1 MPIKPIM
8 TQIGH
13 FYGGFVMRVAEN
25 SESLH
30 CKADSKPSS
39 PSDVDDRNRREGKE
53 ARFIGPLLFRL
64 YGVFKRHFIRRF
76 LRFLVFRLEG
86 GAVYSV
92 TIRRIFSSYH
102 GIEIGMYSGKS
113 MFTPGNFK
121 EGTKIGRYCSIYDSV
136 RAFDANHPMNTKS
149 THAFFYNPD
158 LGHTD
163 KDILKRTKL
172 TVGSDVWMGHNAILL
187 PAVTS
192 VGHGAVIGAG
202 SVVHQDV
209 PPYSVVVGNP
219 ARIVRYRFRPK
230 KIKEL
235 LEEKWWEKS
244 FDEHKGGLE
253 SFHRPLEGGQ
263 EIR

>member
-1 MPIKPIM
+1 
-8 TQIGH
+8 
-13 FYGGFVMRVAEN
+13 MRVAEN

-30 CKADSKPSS
+30 CKTESVPLRLRNIE
-39 PSDVDDRNRREGKE
+39 DRNRREGKE
-53 ARFIGPLLFRL
+53 ARYIGPLIFRL
-64 YGVFKRHFIRRF
+64 YGFFKRSSIRRI
-76 LRFLVFRLEG
+76 LRFLAFKLEAG
-86 GAVYSV
+86 PLYSV
-92 TIRRIFSSYH
+92 TVRRIFSSYH
-102 GIEIGMYSGKS
+102 GIEIGMYSGKG

-121 EGTKIGRYCSIYDSV
+121 EGTMIGRYCSIYDSV

-158 LGHTD
+158 LGHID
-163 KDILKRTKL
+163 RDILKRTNL
-172 TVGSDVWMGHNAILL
+172 TVGSDVWMGHNVILL

-219 ARIVRYRFRPK
+219 ARIIRYRFTPK

-235 LEEKWWEKS
+235 LEEKWWEQS
-244 FDEHKGGLE
+244 FDEHKAELAN
-253 SFHRPLEGGQ
+253 FHKPLEGGK

>member
-1 MPIKPIM
+1 
-8 TQIGH
+8 
-13 FYGGFVMRVAEN
+13 MRVAEN
-25 SESLH
+25 NESLH
-30 CKADSKPSS
+30 CKADSGSRRLR
-39 PSDVDDRNRREGKE
+39 DIEDRNRVEGKE
-53 ARFIGPLLFRL
+53 ARFIGPLIFYL
-64 YGVFKRHFIRRF
+64 YGVINLGSIRRI
-76 LRFLVFRLEG
+76 LRFLAFKLEG
-86 GAVYSV
+86 GPIYSV

-121 EGTKIGRYCSIYDSV
+121 EGTKVGRYCSIYDSV

-158 LGHTD
+158 LGHID
-163 KDILKRTKL
+163 RDILKRTRL
-172 TVGSDVWMGHNAILL
+172 TIGSDVWMGHNVILL

-219 ARIVRYRFRPK
+219 ARIIRYRFTPK

-235 LEEKWWEKS
+235 LEEKWWEQS
-244 FDEHKGGLE
+244 LDDHKRDLAH
-253 SFHRPLEGGQ
+253 FHKPLEGGE

>member
-1 MPIKPIM
+1 M
-8 TQIGH
+8 TQIRH
-13 FYGGFVMRVAEN
+13 FHGGFVMPVAES

-30 CKADSKPSS
+30 RKADSGPSRS
-39 PSDVDDRNRREGKE
+39 RQIEARNHAEGKE
-53 ARFIGPLLFRL
+53 ARFFGPLIIYL
-64 YGVFKRHFIRRF
+64 YGFFKRYSIRRF
-76 LRFLVFRLEG
+76 LRILAFKLEG
-86 GAVYSV
+86 GPLYSI
-92 TIRRIFSSYH
+92 TIRRIFSLYH

-113 MFTPGNFK
+113 MFTLGNFQK
-121 EGTKIGRYCSIYDSV
+121 GTKVGRYCSIYDSV

-158 LGHTD
+158 LGYVD
-163 KDILKRTKL
+163 KDLLKRTRL
-172 TVGSDVWMGHNAILL
+172 TIGSDVWMGHNVILL

-192 VGHGAVIGAG
+192 IGHGAVIGAG

-219 ARIVRYRFRPK
+219 ARIIRYRFTPK

-235 LEEKWWEKS
+235 LEEKWWERS
-244 FDEHKGGLE
+244 FGEHEGDIHN
-253 SFHRPLEGGQ
+253 FHKPLEGGE